1 MFLSRQNSSRPGHN
15 AAWSP
20 RAKDEEA
27 MTGTVRIEGTHR
39 DRDREGHSK
48 SEKGLMKPIVLNTP
62 LLLVKDAWKEALK
75 GIAMNMK
82 TLEKREQLPC

>member
-1 MFLSRQNSSRPGHN
+1 M
-15 AAWSP
+15 
-20 RAKDEEA
+20 
-27 MTGTVRIEGTHR
+27 
-39 DRDREGHSK
+39 K
-48 SEKGLMKPIVLNTP
+48 SIVLNTP